1 MNTVQ
6 LVGRLTRDVDLKFTQ
21 NGEAV
26 ANFTIAVNRNF
37 TNQQG
42 EREADFINCVI
53 WRKSAENLANFTRK
67 GSLIG
72 LDGRLQTRSYDN
84 QQGQRVYVTE
94 VVVNHFDLLE
104 KKPENQ
110 QQAPQGYTNPYT
122 KPDYAQNAPNY
133 GQAQAQPMNQGNYTS
148 QPQNVTQANFGQNNN
163 QFMDEGHPIDIS
175 EDDLPF

>member
-6 LVGRLTRDVDLKFTQ
+6 LVGRLTKDVDLKFTQ
-21 NGEAV
+21 TGEAV

-104 KKPENQ
+104 KKP
-110 QQAPQGYTNPYT
+110 
-122 KPDYAQNAPNY
+122 DYAQNAPNY
-133 GQAQAQPMNQGNYTS
+133 GQAQAQPINQGIYTS
-148 QPQNVTQANFGQNNN
+148 QPQNVTQANFGQNN
-163 QFMDEGHPIDIS
+163 QFLDEGHPIDIS

>member
-6 LVGRLTRDVDLKFTQ
+6 LVGRLTKDVDLKFTQ
-21 NGEAV
+21 TGEAV

-84 QQGQRVYVTE
+84 QQGQRVDRKS
-94 VVVNHFDLLE
+94 VV
-104 KKPENQ
+104 
-110 QQAPQGYTNPYT
+110 
-122 KPDYAQNAPNY
+122 
-133 GQAQAQPMNQGNYTS
+133 
-148 QPQNVTQANFGQNNN
+148 
-163 QFMDEGHPIDIS
+163 
-175 EDDLPF
+175 

>member
-1 MNTVQ
+1 M
-6 LVGRLTRDVDLKFTQ
+6 
-21 NGEAV
+21 
-26 ANFTIAVNRNF
+26 
-37 TNQQG
+37 
-42 EREADFINCVI
+42 
-53 WRKSAENLANFTRK
+53 
-67 GSLIG
+67 
-72 LDGRLQTRSYDN
+72 
-84 QQGQRVYVTE
+84 YVTE

-110 QQAPQGYTNPYT
+110 QQAPQGYT

-133 GQAQAQPMNQGNYTS
+133 SQAQAQQMNQGNYTS